1 MKFAR
6 INGATL
12 HYRHRPTA
20 GRPTI
25 VFVNSLGTD
34 MRIWNEVERLFG
46 DAYGFV
52 LYDKR
57 GHGLS
62 ELGDAPHKIETHA
75 ADLASLL
82 DHLGVE
88 SAIVCG
94 LSIGGVIAQCL
105 HGMRLDL
112 IEGLILC
119 DTAAKIGTEE
129 MWNGRIEATLSE
141 GIASFADSVMQKW
154 FTPDFHDNRA
164 DELAG
169 YKTMLVRQS
178 PSGYA
183 AACAA
188 MRDADY
194 RVGTASIG
202 VPTLC
207 IVGDQDGSTPPE
219 LVESFARSI
228 PGARFEVI
236 SGAGHIP
243 CVEQPE
249 KLAGLIRGFMEH
261 HMKRRRS

>member
-6 INGATL
+6 IHGATL
-12 HYRHRPTA
+12 HYRYRPLA

-34 MRIWNEVERLFG
+34 LRIWNEVARLLA
-46 DAYGFV
+46 DDYGVV

-62 ELGDAPHKIETHA
+62 ELGDSPHRIETHA
-75 ADLASLL
+75 ADLVELL
-82 DHLGVE
+82 EHLGV
-88 SAIVCG
+88 AGAVICG

-105 HGMRLDL
+105 YAMRPQL

-119 DTAAKIGTEE
+119 DTAAKIGTAE
-129 MWNGRIEATLSE
+129 MWNGRIDATLANGIENFAE
-141 GIASFADSVMQKW
+141 GVMEKW
-154 FTPDFHDNRA
+154 FTPDFHTSRA
-164 DELAG
+164 EELAG
-169 YKTMLVRQS
+169 YRTMLTRQS
-178 PSGYA
+178 PAGYA
-183 AACAA
+183 AACEAI
-188 MRDADY
+188 RDADY
-194 RVGTASIG
+194 RDGAASIG
-202 VPTLC
+202 VHTLC

-219 LVESFARSI
+219 LVKEFARLI

-249 KLAGLIRGFMEH
+249 KLADLIREFMESDLQG
-261 HMKRRRS
+261 RRA